1 MGSYEIVWK
10 NSAEKDLRSISRQQI
25 PRIIRAIELLYSNPF
40 PPRSHKLKGS
50 DRDYRIRIGNYRILY
65 RVDTKTKIIVIYHIR
80 HRRETYQ
87 K

>member
-40 PPRSHKLKGS
+40 PPQSRKLKGS